1 MQQYDTLQF
10 NSIIKNRRTILP
22 PMYVKGKAIPDEIIW
37 QILENANYAPNHKH
51 TEPWRFTVFTGEGL
65 SHFAELQARLYKE
78 FAGEKFKEIKLKKL
92 LDFPLMSSHVIA
104 IKMKRDKENRV
115 RENEEMEATACAV
128 QNMFLTAT
136 AYGLG
141 TYWTTGGITYFEEAK
156 EHFGLEED
164 DKLLGFFYLGYLER
178 TIGDGYKRGDIREKV
193 EWVGGG
199 IN

>member
-1 MQQYDTLQF
+1 MQKYDTVQF

-22 PMYVKGKAIPDEIIW
+22 PMYVKDKTVRDEIIW
-37 QILENANYAPNHKH
+37 QILENANDAPNHKH

-65 SHFAELQARLYKE
+65 GQFAKMQARIYTE

-104 IKMKRDKENRV
+104 IKMKRSEESKI
-115 RENEEMEATACAV
+115 REIEEIEATACAV

-141 TYWTTGGITYFEEAK
+141 AYWTTGGITYLEEAK
-156 EHFGLEED
+156 PHFGLEKE
-164 DKLLGFFYLGYLER
+164 DKLLGFLYLGYLER
-178 TIGDGYKRGDIREKV
+178 PIGSGYRRGDIREKV
-193 EWVGGG
+193 EWVGG
-199 IN
+199 N